1 MLSIFLR
8 LRLPLFTT
16 FAGLPAGTQ
25 RPLLISVFAGIAA
38 GASSAVLLA
47 FINSTLAD
55 AEHAGTEAAA
65 FFFGLCLLMLFA
77 GTFSDI
83 LVTRLTQ
90 NIIYDLRIWLSR
102 RILSIPLEQLQTHG
116 PHRLMAAL
124 TEDINSVAN
133 AYHMLPVLFIEGS
146 MALGG
151 IAYIAWLSWAL
162 FAILLGFLLAGLT
175 VFFIAQR
182 WTLRFMRRA
191 READDALFGH
201 FRALTGG
208 WKELKMDARRRHAFL
223 NRELS
228 PAASAIRS
236 SLNSG
241 LTIFALGAHSSK
253 LLFFIAI
260 GAVLFVPAL
269 SADGG
274 MDSARSWTLSI
285 LFLMGPIE
293 TVVNTFPVLGQGL
306 VALRKLYALAAA
318 MAEEEL
324 MSDSRKALNLLQ
336 KPCILELT
344 GVTYRYPSEGGEP
357 GFAIGPI
364 DLRIEPGELVFI
376 TGGNGNG
383 KTTLALLILGLLVPA
398 EGEIKLGGE
407 TVSGKQRDL
416 YRQNFAA
423 VFADAFVFSSILG
436 YETPP
441 FTEKAGKLLKSF
453 QLSHKVTVT
462 EGKFSTVDLSYG
474 QRKRLALLSA
484 FVEDRPFY
492 VFDEWAAEQDPIFRE
507 IFYTSILAK
516 LKSEGKTVIAIT
528 HDEQY
533 YHIADRLL
541 RFSGGRIEEAK
552 DWKLQHSE
560 RNPARKAFAG

>member
-1 MLSIFLR
+1 RS
-8 LRLPLFTT
+8 
-16 FAGLPAGTQ
+16 
-25 RPLLISVFAGIAA
+25 LLISVLAGLAS
-38 GASSAVLLA
+38 GASSAALLA
-47 FINSTLAD
+47 FINSTLA
-55 AEHAGTEAAA
+55 ETQHASTAAA
-65 FFFGLCLLMLFA
+65 GLFFGLCLLMLFA
-77 GTFSDI
+77 GTLSDI
-83 LVTRLTQ
+83 LVLRLTQ
-90 NIIYDLRIWLSR
+90 NIIFDLRVWLSR
-102 RILSIPLEQLQTHG
+102 RILSIPLQQLQSHG

-124 TEDINSVAN
+124 TDDINSVAS

-151 IAYIAWLSWAL
+151 IAYIAWLSRAL
-162 FAILLGFLLAGLT
+162 LAILLGFLIAGLT

-201 FRALTGG
+201 FRALTSG

-228 PAASAIRS
+228 PAAAAIQK

-274 MDSARSWTLSI
+274 PDAARSWTLSI

-293 TVVNTFPVLGQGL
+293 TVVNTFPVLGQGF
-306 VALRKLYALAAA
+306 VALRKLEALASA
-318 MAEEEL
+318 MDEEEL
-324 MSDSRKALNLLQ
+324 MSDPGKAKALLQ
-336 KPCILELT
+336 KPCVLELT
-344 GVTYRYPSEGGEP
+344 GVTYRYPPEGGEP

-364 DLRIEPGELVFI
+364 DLRIEPGELIFI

-383 KTTLALLILGLLVPA
+383 KTTLALLILGLLVPS
-398 EGEIKLGGE
+398 EGKIKLGGE
-407 TVSGKQRDL
+407 TVSGEQRDF

-423 VFADAFVFSSILG
+423 VFADAFVFNSLLG
-436 YETPP
+436 YEAAP
-441 FTEKAGKLLKSF
+441 FTEKAQNLLKSL
-453 QLSHKVTVT
+453 QLSHKVSVS

-492 VFDEWAAEQDPIFRE
+492 VFDEWAAEQDPVFRD

-528 HDEQY
+528 H
-533 YHIADRLL
+533 
-541 RFSGGRIEEAK
+541 
-552 DWKLQHSE
+552 
-560 RNPARKAFAG
+560 